1 MPFIFIYKDRY
12 KIIISYLCCFLIFCP
27 NNSSLSLFHHLSAVQ
42 ETFLLVKIF
51 RVFIFLLFH
60 ISPLLSPYLPSLPP
74 LPGLPVLFMLTLH
87 THLHILLLFGFQ
99 LAISYANS
107 GRPPLQALPLISP

>member
-60 ISPLLSPYLPSLPP
+60 ISPLLSPYLPLLPP
-74 LPGLPVLFMLTLH
+74 LPALTVLFMLT
-87 THLHILLLFGFQ
+87 LHILLLFGFQ
-99 LAISYANS
+99 LAILYANS